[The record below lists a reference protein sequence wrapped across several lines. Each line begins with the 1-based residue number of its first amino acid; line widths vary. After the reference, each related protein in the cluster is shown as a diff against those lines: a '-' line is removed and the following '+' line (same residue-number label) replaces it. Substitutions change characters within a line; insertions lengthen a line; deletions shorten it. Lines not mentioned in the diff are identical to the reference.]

1 MKWLEFLDQR
11 DARRMAYKAQHG
23 RPFDGKLILGA
34 LFFLGYYALVF
45 GFAFRDVPAANVGL
59 LRDAMLVLGPP
70 VGAIVNAIWRN
81 DRRDEE
87 ATRNSGE
94 AFRAVRAQAEATAA
108 AAVAGTGGDPSAIG
122 AGDRPKGTPDDPVTV
137 TEAPPGQIG

>member
-1 MKWLEFLDQR
+1 MNLLEFLD
-11 DARRMAYKAQHG
+11 ARHERRTRYRLQVGH
-23 RPFDGKLILGA
+23 PFDGKLVLGA

-70 VGAIVNAIWRN
+70 VGAIVNAIWRT

-87 ATRNSGE
+87 AARNTGE
-94 AFRAVRAQAEATAA
+94 GFRAVQEQARATTAA
-108 AAVAGTGGDPSAIG
+108 ALAGTGDGLNGP
-122 AGDRPKGTPDDPVTV
+122 DRPAGTEADPVHVEGKT
-137 TEAPPGQIG
+137 P

>member
-1 MKWLEFLDQR
+1 MNLLEFLDAR
-11 DARRMAYKAQHG
+11 HERRMQYRLQVG

-70 VGAIVNAIWRN
+70 VGAIANAIWRT

-87 ATRNSGE
+87 AARNTGE
-94 AFRAVRAQAEATAA
+94 GFRALQEQAKATTAA
-108 AAVAGTGGDPSAIG
+108 ALAGTSDTLN
-122 AGDRPKGTPDDPVTV
+122 AGDRPAGTADDPVHTREE
-137 TEAPPGQIG
+137 T